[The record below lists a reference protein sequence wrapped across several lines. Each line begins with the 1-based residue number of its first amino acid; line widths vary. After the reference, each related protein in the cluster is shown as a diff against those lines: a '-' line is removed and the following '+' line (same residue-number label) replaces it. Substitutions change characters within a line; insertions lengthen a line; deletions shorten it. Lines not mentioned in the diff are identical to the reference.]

1 MLEVESGVEAI
12 KQKGVRVIRA
22 VIPKRSTLDGTNAS
36 ETNFRQKYKA
46 AIIAVQ
52 RNGKSAAEKL
62 SQTKFQ
68 VGDILVLQVS
78 DDSPLLVRPPRDFYR
93 KQGAKKSSS
102 LVKFVRKRI
111 SSFGSLS
118 DLGSQKSDTN
128 DDESS
133 VGGSD
138 IVAKDDSSA
147 GNQSQISDPSQPKVG
162 FYVDSDD
169 DDLSISSVSS
179 KKEVRFYA
187 FTVSI
192 QFLSS

>member
-52 RNGKSAAEKL
+52 RNGKSTAEKL
-62 SQTKFQ
+62 SKTKFQ

-93 KQGAKKSSS
+93 KQAVKKSSS

-118 DLGSQKSDTN
+118 DLGSQKSDVS
-128 DDESS
+128 DDETS
-133 VGGSD
+133 VGRSGV
-138 IVAKDDSSA
+138 VAKDDGSA
-147 GNQSQISDPSQPKVG
+147 GNHSQISDPSQPKVG
-162 FYVDSDD
+162 FYVDPDD
-169 DDLSISSVSS
+169 DDLSIGSVSS
-179 KKEVRFYA
+179 KKEVRFCI
-187 FTVSI
+187 FHNCI
-192 QFLSS
+192 